1 MNLNCKQ
8 VCFSGGDSVLVAA
21 VPWWRDEAMAGVRSL
36 ISVCSRAQ
44 GWWCWVFHNSAADVN
59 LEKQVFCAFRRQR
72 DSLLLTERQTVFNRV
87 AFTTDQVLLSFPSV
101 SFKALVS
108 KFMVIMFSVFPVAKE
123 ILSWLHF
130 QRGKRRISL
139 WWQTWHCVFAIASL
153 LYRTQLRFPPLS
165 SEVLWCVCFWD
176 ILVFL
181 HKRFWMLPYTTTTK
195 KDTFVFVLIDFVI
208 VEQTL

>member
-1 MNLNCKQ
+1 MNNAISLIHQHAPLWGTILEHPPVLLELPNYSDVYLMNLNCKQ

-21 VPWWRDEAMAGVRSL
+21 VPWWRDEATAGARSL

-101 SFKALVS
+101 SFKALAS

-130 QRGKRRISL
+130 QRGKRKISL
-139 WWQTWHCVFAIASL
+139 WWQWYGKLGTVC
-153 LYRTQLRFPPLS
+153 LR
-165 SEVLWCVCFWD
+165 
-176 ILVFL
+176 
-181 HKRFWMLPYTTTTK
+181 
-195 KDTFVFVLIDFVI
+195 
-208 VEQTL
+208 